1 MTSLTNTQSKV
12 FGAGDVYALVSG
24 LTPVKFGVLQDVEI
38 DISAANAE
46 LYGQYQFPVAA
57 ARGKGKI
64 TGKAKTGQFDIT
76 LFNSL
81 YYGGT
86 VTVGSY
92 LKAVQNEVGSAGAS
106 APTIAPT
113 ISSVAITDLGL
124 YYSATG
130 VQLSYSTAAAPTI
143 GNYTKA
149 SSVGGVY
156 TVSTAETAAT
166 GFYLNYEYLASTG
179 NQLAVTN
186 QLMGINPVFELHLFE
201 GYTDLSGR
209 TAFDIK
215 LNRCLATKMNFPF
228 KNSDFMVSD
237 FEFQAFADSAG
248 GLFTLGTGT

>member
-24 LTPVKFGVLQDVEI
+24 LTPVKFGVLQDIEV

-46 LYGQYQFPVAA
+46 LYGQYQFPVAS

-64 TGKAKTGQFDIT
+64 TGKAKTGQFDLA

-81 YYGGT
+81 YYGGAIT
-86 VTVGSY
+86 TGSY
-92 LKAVQNEVGSAGAS
+92 LKEVTNEAQSAGAS
-106 APTIAPT
+106 APTITPT
-113 ISSVAITDLGL
+113 ISSLAITDLGL

-130 VQLSYSTAAAPTI
+130 VQLTYSTAAAPTI
-143 GNYTKA
+143 GNYAKA

-166 GFYLNYEYLASTG
+166 AFLLNYEYLATTG
-179 NQLAVTN
+179 NELIVTN

-201 GYTDLSGR
+201 GYTDFSGR
-209 TAFDIK
+209 TNFDIK
-215 LNRCLATKMNFPF
+215 LNRCIATKINFPF

-237 FEFQAFADSAG
+237 FEFQAFADSTN